1 MAYFVVA
8 SRHQLTPGE
17 TEMSEQQ
24 VTSTIH
30 DEDLADE
37 ALDDRGA
44 RVLPSV
50 NPCNVLSVGCRAD
63 SA

>member
-1 MAYFVVA
+1 
-8 SRHQLTPGE
+8 
-17 TEMSEQQ
+17 MSEQQ